1 MFHHKLLRRLLALIC
16 ALALCLGLSGPVS
29 AAGDVYFSVV
39 NDSMITLSDS
49 TMPVWSGGVL
59 YVPHS
64 VFDGTNSTGIGFGLN
79 FSYNRDTGIASLFTT
94 QQILTFDLN
103 RGISY
108 DYISGTPL
116 KGRAILRNGRPYL
129 PVGQVCSFFG
139 LSYSVIAIPE
149 GHIVRVKNSAVS
161 LSDVAFVDAA
171 SNLISRYLREYSQSQ
186 QSPPTPG
193 IRPPTSSGTDAPL
206 QEEPEDTGNTLVYLG
221 FRCDDTQGLAQV
233 LAALPHLRQRPQCG
247 AAGRGRDRR
256 RHPPASGERQPD
268 LGADRLC
275 PHHPCPGTRRPAK
288 RPSGGGLGLL
298 ERDGK
303 RRPRRQPDLSLHP
316 RQCGDPQD
324 RQPAEQ
330 RLFDFGRRHRLG
342 PGPAHPAPAAGLPVL
357 PHQRPTGD
365 QTMRQIDLT
374 HPNRVPGSEARV
386 ARLTRHLRARLL
398 DFGPGG
404 PEVLSADEA
413 AGAVR
418 ARFPGH
424 DAAKILDR
432 LAASAGV
439 RARLD
444 GDCALFLLSPD
455 TRFEDLDYLW
465 GSLFDLLA

>member
-161 LSDVAFVDAA
+161 LSDAAFVDAA

-186 QSPPTPG
+186 QSPPTP
-193 IRPPTSSGTDAPL
+193 A
-206 QEEPEDTGNTLVYLG
+206 
-221 FRCDDTQGLAQV
+221 
-233 LAALPHLRQRPQCG
+233 
-247 AAGRGRDRR
+247 
-256 RHPPASGERQPD
+256 
-268 LGADRLC
+268 
-275 PHHPCPGTRRPAK
+275 
-288 RPSGGGLGLL
+288 
-298 ERDGK
+298 
-303 RRPRRQPDLSLHP
+303 
-316 RQCGDPQD
+316 
-324 RQPAEQ
+324 
-330 RLFDFGRRHRLG
+330 
-342 PGPAHPAPAAGLPVL
+342 PGPTHRFRRSPRTPVI
-357 PHQRPTGD
+357 RW
-365 QTMRQIDLT
+365 
-374 HPNRVPGSEARV
+374 S
-386 ARLTRHLRARLL
+386 
-398 DFGPGG
+398 
-404 PEVLSADEA
+404 
-413 AGAVR
+413 
-418 ARFPGH
+418 
-424 DAAKILDR
+424 IL
-432 LAASAGV
+432 ASAV
-439 RARLD
+439 TTPRDWPRCWTLWTQTTKQA
-444 GDCALFLLSPD
+444 CFSSLLMGWSGRM
-455 TRFEDLDYLW
+455 TC
-465 GSLFDLLA
+465 STAS